1 MASKQQGDEIGIASE
16 EQENF
21 DGQDVQLSPDMELI
35 SSLNISG
42 RTQGTSAETPKV
54 TPKPV
59 AKKLFD
65 PAEAEMEKL
74 NVEISKLDELLREV
88 KEDGSITSSERVILD
103 RDIRLKRRNLRSAL
117 GKLLSEKSTK
127 EYQQTH
133 NVLLAAKKKPHTE

>member
-1 MASKQQGDEIGIASE
+1 MVSKQQGDEIGIASE
-16 EQENF
+16 EQEDF
-21 DGQDVQLSPDMELI
+21 DGQNVHMTPDMELI
-35 SSLNISG
+35 SNLNISG
-42 RTQGTSAETPKV
+42 KTQGTSVETPKV

-74 NVEISKLDELLREV
+74 NVEISKLNELLREV
-88 KEDGSITSSERVILD
+88 KEDGSITSFERAILY

-117 GKLLSEKSTK
+117 GKLLTEKSTK

-133 NVLLAAKKKPHTE
+133 KSL

>member
-1 MASKQQGDEIGIASE
+1 MVSKQQGDEIGIASE
-16 EQENF
+16 EQEDF
-21 DGQDVQLSPDMELI
+21 DGQNVHMTPDMELI

-42 RTQGTSAETPKV
+42 KTQGTSAETPKV

-65 PAEAEMEKL
+65 PAEAEIEKL
-74 NVEISKLDELLREV
+74 NVEISKLNELLREV
-88 KEDGSITSSERVILD
+88 KEDMSITSSERAILY

-117 GKLLSEKSTK
+117 GELLTDKSTK

-133 NVLLAAKKKPHTE
+133 KSL